1 MSRLYAAAGAAL
13 VLLAL
18 LAGAYT
24 KGRGDGRAVQAAE
37 YATERATAAQE
48 AEQER
53 QALQAALDARTAE
66 LARRTQEAADAVV
79 QVRTEYLPGKTEVR
93 RIVVDRPVYRDCRI
107 DAGLRDILDAALAGR
122 PVPGAAPERGGAAGV
137 PGAARADGG

>member
-1 MSRLYAAAGAAL
+1 MIRLYAAAGAAL

-66 LARRTQEAADAVV
+66 LAKRTQEAADAVEH
-79 QVRTEYLPGKTEVR
+79 VRTEYLPGKTIVR
-93 RIVVDRPVYRDCRI
+93 REVVEVPAYRDCRVTGSVR
-107 DAGLRDILDAALAGR
+107 DAINGALAGR
-122 PVPGAAPERGGAAGV
+122 PVPGAV
-137 PGAARADGG
+137 DGGG

>member
-122 PVPGAAPERGGAAGV
+122 PVPGAEAERGGAARV
-137 PGAARADGG
+137 PGGT

>member
-122 PVPGAAPERGGAAGV
+122 PVPGAAPERGGAARV
-137 PGAARADGG
+137 PGGT

>member
-1 MSRLYAAAGAAL
+1 MIRLYAAAGAAL

-53 QALQAALDARTAE
+53 QALQAALDARTAD

-107 DAGLRDILDAALAGR
+107 DSGVRDLIDAALAGR
-122 PVPGAAPERGGAAGV
+122 PVPGAV
-137 PGAARADGG
+137 DGGG

>member
-1 MSRLYAAAGAAL
+1 MIRLYAAAGAAL

-66 LARRTQEAADAVV
+66 LAKRTQEAADAVAEI
-79 QVRTEYLPGKTEVR
+79 RTEYLPGKTVIRREV
-93 RIVVDRPVYRDCRI
+93 VERPVFRDCRVG
-107 DAGLRDILDAALAGR
+107 DGMRNTLNAALAGR
-122 PVPGAAPERGGAAGV
+122 PVPGAVDGGGAARV
-137 PGAARADGG
+137 PGGARADG

>member
-1 MSRLYAAAGAAL
+1 MIRLYAAAGAAL

-122 PVPGAAPERGGAAGV
+122 PVPGAEAERGGAARV
-137 PGAARADGG
+137 PGGT